1 MPNWCTNR
9 VNVYSEN
16 KKDLQKVYDIF
27 ADEKSVFGQVIPEP
41 DWESIPVDG
50 EYPKKREI
58 RNPHGDLITIVTE
71 WADGRQDDRW
81 YNWRNQNWGT
91 KWDVAGNVDIE
102 EERWGADGN
111 DELESFEANFE
122 TAWAPPEGIC
132 ARLRQLFPEVH
143 FSWFYDEPGMEVAGY
158 L

>member
-16 KKDLQKVYDIF
+16 KEDLQKVHDIF
-27 ADEKSVFGQVIPEP
+27 ADKKSVFGQVIPEP
-41 DWESIPVDG
+41 DWDKIPVNG
-50 EYPKKREI
+50 EYPKKREL
-58 RNPHGDLITIVTE
+58 RNQNGDLITIVTE

-81 YNWRNQNWGT
+81 YNWRNQNWDT

-102 EERWGADGN
+102 KEEWEG
-111 DELESFEANFE
+111 EIESFEANFQ

>member
-27 ADEKSVFGQVIPEP
+27 ADKKSVFGQVIPEP
-41 DWESIPVDG
+41 EWDKIPVDG
-50 EYPKKREI
+50 EYPKKREM
-58 RNPHGDLITIVTE
+58 RNQNGDLITIVTE

-122 TAWAPPEGIC
+122 TAWAPPEEIC
-132 ARLRQLFPEVH
+132 MQLRQLFPEVH

>member
-16 KKDLQKVYDIF
+16 KEDLQKVHDIF
-27 ADEKSVFGQVIPEP
+27 ADKKSVFGQVIPEP
-41 DWESIPVDG
+41 DWDNIPVGG

-58 RNPHGDLITIVTE
+58 KNDHGDLITIVTE

-81 YNWRNQNWGT
+81 YNWRNQHWGT
-91 KWDVAGNVDIE
+91 KWDVAGNVDVQKE
-102 EERWGADGN
+102 EWE
-111 DELESFEANFE
+111 DEIESFEANFE
-122 TAWAPPEGIC
+122 TAWAPPEGVC
-132 ARLRQLFPEVH
+132 MRLRQLFPDVH
-143 FSWFYDEPGMEVAGY
+143 ISWFYDEPGNEIAGY